1 LISFT
6 FNSANAS
13 GSSLRFSGS
22 NGPVNGM

>member
-22 NGPVNGM
+22 NGPVIGM